1 VEPNPYEV
9 KNIYQGYGL
18 MRYNNIFYALFS
30 TFKQTFITGSSRLMI
45 LGKQVTN
52 YFYVLIYY
60 LSFIYLLAYIYLNIF
75 YGLMITNEEQA
86 DNNRRESSFELR
98 LQKRRSSKRKG
109 THNPD

>member
-1 VEPNPYEV
+1 M
-9 KNIYQGYGL
+9 QGYGL
-18 MRYNNIFYALFS
+18 MRYNNIFYSLFS

-75 YGLMITNEEQA
+75 YGLLITNEE
-86 DNNRRESSFELR
+86 ES
-98 LQKRRSSKRKG
+98 QDIRK
-109 THNPD
+109 

>member
-1 VEPNPYEV
+1 
-9 KNIYQGYGL
+9 
-18 MRYNNIFYALFS
+18 MRYNNIFYSLFS

-75 YGLMITNEEQA
+75 YGLMITNEEAHEQ
-86 DNNRRESSFELR
+86 RRESSFELKLNR
-98 LQKRRSSKRKG
+98 KSSKRKVSKDIEYKDE
-109 THNPD
+109 TFE